1 MMLFQSVNEGEEV
14 VLESVIVSTPAPK
27 VFWYRNNVPVLESDG
42 FQIKHYGDVFKLILK
57 HVNVEHFAG
66 EYKVRAENV
75 AGECQS
81 TCTVQVIENEKRK
94 VPLQTDRHLGI
105 AVSQLSLNAKETEK
119 ALTTFCLLLQP
130 QILKPLIGLSC
141 DVGDRIVLQAV
152 VEANPTPTIQW
163 FKNNQVIQ
171 SRSPHL
177 VICRNGNEYNLII
190 QHAEVII
197 YYRHCFI
204 KYSVTKGFS
213 NNWSMSPPPCP
224 QTVVLLFPLVQ
235 LRNYYVL
242 KKGVIF

>member
-1 MMLFQSVNEGEEV
+1 MSKEFLPQKYRTLRLWTKVIRNLVQVNLHSTFLWKIRFVFHKTAINLKDFLNFWCFFSQSVNEGEEV

-94 VPLQTDRHLGI
+94 VPHQTDRHLGI

-119 ALTTFCLLLQP
+119 ALTTFCYFS
-130 QILKPLIGLSC
+130 LK
-141 DVGDRIVLQAV
+141 
-152 VEANPTPTIQW
+152 
-163 FKNNQVIQ
+163 F
-171 SRSPHL
+171 
-177 VICRNGNEYNLII
+177 
-190 QHAEVII
+190 
-197 YYRHCFI
+197 
-204 KYSVTKGFS
+204 
-213 NNWSMSPPPCP
+213 
-224 QTVVLLFPLVQ
+224 
-235 LRNYYVL
+235 
-242 KKGVIF
+242 

>member
-1 MMLFQSVNEGEEV
+1 M
-14 VLESVIVSTPAPK
+14 
-27 VFWYRNNVPVLESDG
+27 FWYRNNVPVLESDG

-81 TCTVQVIENEKRK
+81 TCTVQVTQNEKRK
-94 VPLQTDRHLGI
+94 VPHQNERHLGI
-105 AVSQLSLNAKETEK
+105 AVSFLERKRNGKSSHNL
-119 ALTTFCLLLQP
+119 LLLQP

-197 YYRHCFI
+197 YYRLCFI
-204 KYSVTKGFS
+204 
-213 NNWSMSPPPCP
+213 
-224 QTVVLLFPLVQ
+224 L
-235 LRNYYVL
+235 
-242 KKGVIF
+242 

>member
-94 VPLQTDRHLGI
+94 IPHKTDRHLGI
-105 AVSQLSLNAKETEK
+105 AVSFLERKSDSKSSHN
-119 ALTTFCLLLQP
+119 LLLT
-130 QILKPLIGLSC
+130 IAASNF
-141 DVGDRIVLQAV
+141 
-152 VEANPTPTIQW
+152 EALDW
-163 FKNNQVIQ
+163 
-171 SRSPHL
+171 
-177 VICRNGNEYNLII
+177 
-190 QHAEVII
+190 
-197 YYRHCFI
+197 I
-204 KYSVTKGFS
+204 K
-213 NNWSMSPPPCP
+213 
-224 QTVVLLFPLVQ
+224 L
-235 LRNYYVL
+235 
-242 KKGVIF
+242 